1 MKKPVHVSVREVANW
16 DTLMR
21 GIVLEYALESLFIS
35 RLDTVAVD
43 VDSLWGVWF

>member
-1 MKKPVHVSVREVANW
+1 MTKNVRVSVREVANW

-21 GIVLEYALESLFIS
+21 GIVLEYACESLLIS

-43 VDSLWGVWF
+43 VDSGWGVWF